1 MPDSS
6 FNAYILAKAISVADW
21 VAWCDVQLTK
31 DGVGICLSDIRL
43 DNSSDVNV
51 LFKNKQN
58 TYLVNGV
65 PQKGWFSVDFNFK
78 DLALVSCKF
87 NSLPFTSFTICFR
100 LYGAI
105 YVHGCLD
112 QHLDL
117 ITVWAMGLQSESA
130 CFYCNMYLIERLI
143 H

>member
-6 FNAYILAKAISVADW
+6 FNAYTLASTISVADW

-43 DNSSDVNV
+43 DNSSDVDV

-78 DLALVSCKF
+78 DLALVTCKF
-87 NSLPFTSFTICFR
+87 NSLPSASFTICFI
-100 LYGAI
+100 LDGAI
-105 YVHGCLD
+105 YVHGCFGSAFRPNNAKG
-112 QHLDL
+112 QWVYSPNPPVF
-117 ITVWAMGLQSESA
+117 TVK
-130 CFYCNMYLIERLI
+130 CT
-143 H
+143 